1 MDGRRLQGG
10 RMRGGVAAGDHPT
23 WWTTTLARGWEAH
36 PWARSSA
43 MRQDG
48 AGARRRRPDFI
59 LVGWELEALA
69 DASLSG
75 RLGAW
80 GVALRSGLGAD
91 TWETTE

>member
-1 MDGRRLQGG
+1 MH
-10 RMRGGVAAGDHPT
+10 GGVAAGDHPT
-23 WWTTTLARGWEAH
+23 WWRTTLARGWEVH
-36 PWARSSA
+36 PRACSSA
-43 MRQDG
+43 VSLDG

-59 LVGWELEALA
+59 LVGWELESLA

-80 GVALRSGLGAD
+80 GAALRSGLGTD